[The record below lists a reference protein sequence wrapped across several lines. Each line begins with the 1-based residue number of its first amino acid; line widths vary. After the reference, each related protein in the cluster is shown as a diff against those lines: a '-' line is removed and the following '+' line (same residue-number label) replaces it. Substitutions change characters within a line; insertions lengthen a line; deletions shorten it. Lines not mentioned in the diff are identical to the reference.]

1 MTSIHAPLKLNN
13 LSIYSGISIFAVMG
27 GFTSSYGVMVP
38 YFRDKFSLNLAES
51 GFIFFAHGVTA
62 LIGVVI
68 GTITVSKFKAA
79 YVGGLGAPLMG
90 VGAILIG
97 VAPSWNIT
105 LLGVTVVGVGF
116 GACDATISQFLSRGG
131 SEKAVRLVNIL
142 NAGFAIGAVIGP
154 ILIAGAVPDLFGQL
168 LFAWAAVFF
177 VVGYMFISNT
187 SGYLKRDHSTAKP
200 DGHKFVFS
208 MLLLGIA
215 FYVGVE
221 VGASGWIPTYMID
234 QNYSAQMG
242 ATALA
247 LFFLALAAG
256 RILILP
262 LAKKYSPT
270 QIVLASAILIIL
282 SLFFV
287 GFTPYALLGFTIM
300 GFVCGPVFPTA
311 MVWAVRI
318 NPGDP
323 RTAGFMMFAAIA
335 GASISPSLMGIV
347 MQKTGTDILAWLLMV
362 PALLSLAVYG
372 LAAKQNISEHIEH
385 H

>member
-1 MTSIHAPLKLNN
+1 
-13 LSIYSGISIFAVMG
+13 MG

-68 GTITVSKFKAA
+68 GTISVSKFKAA

-90 VGAILIG
+90 LGAILIG

-200 DGHKFVFS
+200 EGHKFVFS

-234 QNYSAQMG
+234 KNYSAQMG

-262 LAKKYSPT
+262 LAKKFSPT
-270 QIVLASAILIIL
+270 QIVLVSSILIIL
-282 SLFFV
+282 SLFFI
-287 GFTPYALLGFTIM
+287 GSTSYALLGFTIM

-335 GASISPSLMGIV
+335 GASVSPSLMGIV
-347 MQKTGTDILAWLLMV
+347 MQRSGTEILAWLLMV